1 MFRHRRRVVTALFSD
16 ILRLPRFFIRILRS
30 FPMHRFVFDCS
41 VKFFQNRYIF
51 TKGIFLF
58 LFFKQFS
65 FKIYYENLLRINY
78 YEGIK
83 KEYNITFS

>member
-16 ILRLPRFFIRILRS
+16 ILRLPRFFIHLRILRS

-58 LFFKQFS
+58 FFKKFL
-65 FKIYYENLLRINY
+65 FKIRENY
-78 YEGIK
+78 YEEIK
-83 KEYNITFS
+83 NII